1 MPPLTASALSGAV
14 KQDKATA
21 RARGSFVMRRVLLK
35 RWRVSRGLIGL
46 FGLDS
51 FEDWQE

>member
-21 RARGSFVMRRVLLK
+21 RARGVVCHEESFAEEVAGLK
-35 RWRVSRGLIGL
+35 RFDRAFRPRQ
-46 FGLDS
+46 F
-51 FEDWQE
+51 